1 MRLLPLS
8 GKFSLEGLVV
18 AHRACFVAVERDFGA
33 MGGSRRSMEFV
44 AGH

>member
-18 AHRACFVAVERDFGA
+18 AHRACLDAVERDFWA
-33 MGGSRRSMEFV
+33 MGDSRGSMEFV